1 MKLNNRSGWCVVL
14 AMCAFCHIVSAQDK
28 TTPTPD
34 KVYVKV
40 TTTLGDFIL
49 ELDHAK
55 APKTVDNFLAYVDSG
70 FYNATMFHRI
80 IDKFMIQG
88 GGMTVDYTKK
98 ETKSPIV
105 NEATNGL
112 KNDRGTI
119 AMARTGNPHS
129 ATSQFFINLRN
140 NDFLNHKDTRRG
152 WGYCVFGKIVD
163 GMKTIDAIATT
174 PVHKDQR
181 ADAQQAAAADT
192 PVLINKASRVNA
204 KEIGDLIASLRA
216 SEKAAIDAREKAKT
230 KSIETA
236 KAFVAKRGVDTS
248 KGFFTDS
255 GLWVVHVKE
264 GSGDSPKATNRV
276 KVHYTGWLTDGTKFD
291 SSRDRNKP
299 SEFGLNQVIKGWTE
313 GLSLMKTGGT
323 SYLIIPANLAY
334 GASGRPSIPGG
345 SMLIFEVEL
354 IDIVS

>member
-1 MKLNNRSGWCVVL
+1 MKWNNRSGWCVVL
-14 AMCAFCHIVSAQDK
+14 ATCFFCHVVSGQDK
-28 TTPTPD
+28 TAKTPE
-34 KVYVKV
+34 KVYVKM

-55 APKTVDNFLAYVDSG
+55 APKTVDNFLTYVDSG
-70 FYNATMFHRI
+70 FYNDTMFHRI
-80 IDKFMIQG
+80 INNFMIQG

-98 ETKSPIV
+98 ETRSPIA

-112 KNDRGTI
+112 TNDRGTI

-129 ATSQFFINLRN
+129 ATSQFFINLQN
-140 NDFLNHKDTRRG
+140 NDFLNHKNTNRG

-181 ADAQQAAAADT
+181 ADARQAAAADT
-192 PVLINKASRVNA
+192 PVLIKKASRVNEN
-204 KEIGDLIASLRA
+204 EITDLIAGLRA
-216 SEKAAIDAREKAKT
+216 REKAAIKAREEAKI

-236 KAFVAKRGVDTS
+236 KAFVAARGVDTS
-248 KGFFTDS
+248 KGSFTDS
-255 GLWVVHVKE
+255 GLWIVHVKE
-264 GSGDSPKATNRV
+264 GSGESPKATNRV

-291 SSRDRNKP
+291 SSRGKSKP
-299 SEFGLNQVIKGWTE
+299 AEFGLNQVIKGWTE
-313 GLSLMKTGGT
+313 GLSLMKPGGT
-323 SYLIIPANLAY
+323 SYLIIPADLAY
-334 GASGRPSIPGG
+334 GKSGRPGIPGD

-354 IDIVS
+354 IDIVN